1 MLIKVSA
8 EARLKQELD
17 EAAKALGGS
26 ADALSPEAKAAVL
39 ARLQQMDLPTGDEL
53 DEVGKD
59 GKKRSFLSVFRCFG
73 GEVSALVCRQANQS
87 TRLGTLI

>member
-8 EARLKQELD
+8 EARLKQALD

-39 ARLQQMDLPTGDEL
+39 ARLQQLDPPTGDEL
-53 DEVGKD
+53 DEVVE
-59 GKKRSFLSVFRCFG
+59 GKKRSFLSVFR
-73 GEVSALVCRQANQS
+73 R
-87 TRLGTLI
+87 